1 MLYAGGDSRRNVASA
16 RSRGFSTDAM
26 TYERS
31 SGRVRRHLPCTPE
44 RAGTLPCLKG
54 TIVKRSTLLLSF
66 LSLVALPLAAQVND
80 TYVIP
85 VSANAPGAFGTRWQT
100 QLSVFNPQTDRD
112 LKVTVVFLPTGG
124 LQGDTVTFTVPRN
137 AVAYSDNVLDDLQ
150 FKYASGALLVYT
162 DDRDNPNTDVLSR
175 SFLVTSNT
183 FNNAPSGTYG
193 QTIPGVWTGLQDF
206 ATDGISGAVH
216 GIRNISSQGWR
227 TNVGA
232 VNLGRCNAT
241 LLVSVYDVDGHTIL
255 SKASFPLP
263 PLGHVQSALP
273 VTVDRGSVEFFVSD
287 PCASNADNSAVVFAY
302 TSTIDQLSGD
312 PSYQS
317 PVLLA
322 DPKII
327 FAKKAGASADLG
339 KKIDSARAKAI
350 RDSAIDLGEA
360 RLVRDA
366 SGYRITR

>member
-1 MLYAGGDSRRNVASA
+1 M
-16 RSRGFSTDAM
+16 
-26 TYERS
+26 
-31 SGRVRRHLPCTPE
+31 
-44 RAGTLPCLKG
+44 
-54 TIVKRSTLLLSF
+54 KRSTLLLSF

-85 VSANAPGAFGTRWQT
+85 VSANAPGAFDTYWQT

-112 LKVTVVFLPTGG
+112 LKVTIVFLPTGG
-124 LQGDTVTFTVPRN
+124 LQGDSVTFTVPRN

-150 FKYASGALLVYT
+150 FSYASGALLVYT
-162 DDRDNPNTDVLSR
+162 DSRDNPNTDVLSR

-183 FNNAPSGTYG
+183 YNNSRSGTYG
-193 QTIPGVWTGLQDF
+193 QTIPGVWTGLQGF
-206 ATDGISGAVH
+206 STDGISGVVH

-232 VNLGRCNAT
+232 VNLGRCSAT
-241 LLVSVYDVDGHTIL
+241 LRVSVYDVDGGTIL
-255 SKASFPLP
+255 NKMSFPLP
-263 PLGHVQSALP
+263 PLGHIQNGLP
-273 VTVDRGSVEFFVSD
+273 VTVDRGSIEFFVDD
-287 PCASNADNSAVVFAY
+287 PCANDPARSAVVFAY
-302 TSTIDQLSGD
+302 SSTIDQLSGD

-322 DPKII
+322 DPKVI
-327 FAKKAGASADLG
+327 FSKRAVASASPG
-339 KKIDSARAKAI
+339 KKIDSARAEAI
-350 RDSAIDLGEA
+350 RDTAIDHGEA